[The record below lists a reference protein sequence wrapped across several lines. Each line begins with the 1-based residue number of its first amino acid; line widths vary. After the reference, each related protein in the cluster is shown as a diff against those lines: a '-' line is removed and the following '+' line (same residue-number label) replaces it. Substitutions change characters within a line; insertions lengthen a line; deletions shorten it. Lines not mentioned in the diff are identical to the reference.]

1 MSAMTATAS
10 ATTRRRTLRR
20 PQFLRTWEGVLGVV
34 LLVIMLTVA
43 MFGPLFASHD
53 PNELGAGMPNQP
65 PSAEFLLGTD
75 WLGRDVLSRFLSGG
89 RQVLLLPFVA
99 SLIAYVL
106 GGLLAIYSAFR
117 GGALDAW
124 VARVFDA
131 MLAFPPML
139 FALVVVGAAGTS
151 PMTLVILLALISF
164 PRAGRVVRGF
174 AQAGLGREYLLAAIG
189 RSESRLYVVSRELL
203 PNIWKPLLS
212 DFGVRLTYS
221 IIFVSSLS
229 FLGFG
234 VQPPDPDWGRMV
246 ADSFATVSISPLA
259 SLVPAL
265 GIAFA
270 AVSVNL
276 IAEGIGRHG
285 ESRRGRA

>member
-1 MSAMTATAS
+1 MNLMTAISTIS
-10 ATTRRRTLRR
+10 TRSRTFGR
-20 PQFLRTWEGVLGVV
+20 PQFLRTWEGILGLA
-34 LLVIMLTVA
+34 LLLITLTVA
-43 MFGPLFASHD
+43 VLGPLFASHD
-53 PNELGAGMPNQP
+53 PNELGVGMANQP
-65 PSAEFLLGTD
+65 PSGEFLLGTD
-75 WLGRDVLSRFLSGG
+75 WLGRDVFSRFLSGG
-89 RQVLLLPFVA
+89 RDVLLLPFVA
-99 SLIAYVL
+99 SIIAYGL
-106 GGLLAIYSAFR
+106 GGLLGIYSAFR
-117 GGALDAW
+117 GGVLDAW
-124 VARVFDA
+124 VSRIFDA

-151 PMTLVILLALISF
+151 PLTLVTMLALISF
-164 PRAGRVVRGF
+164 PRAGRIVRGF
-174 AQAGLGREYLLAAIG
+174 AQAGLGREYLLAALG

-270 AVSVNL
+270 ALSVNL
-276 IAEGIGRHG
+276 IAEGVGRHG
-285 ESRRGRA
+285 ESRRGKL

>member
-1 MSAMTATAS
+1 MSATTAIASTA
-10 ATTRRRTLRR
+10 TRRRTMRR
-20 PQFLRTWEGVLGVV
+20 PQFLRTWEGVLGLA

-53 PNELGAGMPNQP
+53 PNELGVGMPNQP
-65 PSAEFLLGTD
+65 PSGEFLLGTD

-151 PMTLVILLALISF
+151 PMTLVVLLALISF